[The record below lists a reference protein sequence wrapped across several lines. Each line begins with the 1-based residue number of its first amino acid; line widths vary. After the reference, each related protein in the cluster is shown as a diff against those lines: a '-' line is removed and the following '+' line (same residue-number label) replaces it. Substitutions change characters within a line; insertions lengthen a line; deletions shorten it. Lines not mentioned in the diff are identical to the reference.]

1 MGQEFTSCFLDV
13 RKPRKMLNF
22 GQELKFKQTSS
33 ESNKI
38 SFIDPYD
45 HGESLKKIW
54 PWWIKVWFHHQFRG
68 IFDER

>member
-45 HGESLKKIW
+45 HGESLKKNMTMVNQGLVSPPISW
-54 PWWIKVWFHHQFRG
+54 NF
-68 IFDER
+68 